1 MVYTRDI
8 HLIPWY
14 SIQIFAIFFRY
25 NRFNMRYLPTLLLV
39 RKSFCPKVAGSMNAP
54 CLYAVRFY
62 RLPGANVF
70 WQCSW
75 SVWSR
80 GLDHVLQGKG
90 KTLPSGAEGI
100 LRRVLSTGR
109 GDAEFNGS
117 GSLTHSMANICTG
130 TRDPAVSY
138 EYSLNTHEVDMHMY
152 PVLPI

>member
-1 MVYTRDI
+1 MLYKRFI
-8 HLIPWY
+8 HPIPCY
-14 SIQIFAIFFRY
+14 SIQIFALCFRY

-62 RLPGANVF
+62 RLPGADVF

-90 KTLPSGAEGI
+90 KILPSSAEGI
-100 LRRVLSTGR
+100 LRRVLSMGR
-109 GDAEFNGS
+109 GVAELNGS
-117 GSLTHSMANICTG
+117 GSLTYYMANICID
-130 TRDPAVSY
+130 TRDSAVSY
-138 EYSLNTHEVDMHMY
+138 EYSFNTHEVDMHMY